1 MSKYILFFIFAL
13 ALLLSACSG
22 NETSTQPQEPPND
35 TVGEVVGSSPVAPP
49 TATANQTVITGDGE
63 PMACNVVS
71 LLPPLDPTQQAIFPA
86 VSDQDWIEGPDG
98 AQVTIVEYS
107 DFQ

>member
-1 MSKYILFFIFAL
+1 MSKYKYILFFIVAL

-22 NETSTQPQEPPND
+22 NETLTP
-35 TVGEVVGSSPVAPP
+35 TGE
-49 TATANQTVITGDGE
+49 TMD
-63 PMACNVVS
+63 CNVVS

>member
-1 MSKYILFFIFAL
+1 
-13 ALLLSACSG
+13 
-22 NETSTQPQEPPND
+22 
-35 TVGEVVGSSPVAPP
+35 
-49 TATANQTVITGDGE
+49 
-63 PMACNVVS
+63 MACNVVS

-98 AQVTIVEYS
+98 AQVTIIEYS